1 MIKGYFVTEGY
12 MGYVDG
18 RYQLFA
24 DETDYIEYM
33 EEQNLEASFLQ
44 RHFCIISYS
53 LYITRCG
60 FYSMHTPDS

>member
-1 MIKGYFVTEGY
+1 MKKRESFNNKWGFVLACIGSAVGIMIKGYFVTEGY

-33 EEQNLEASFLQ
+33 EE
-44 RHFCIISYS
+44 
-53 LYITRCG
+53 
-60 FYSMHTPDS
+60 

>member
-18 RYQLFA
+18 RCQLFA

-33 EEQNLEASFLQ
+33 EEQ
-44 RHFCIISYS
+44 
-53 LYITRCG
+53 
-60 FYSMHTPDS
+60 